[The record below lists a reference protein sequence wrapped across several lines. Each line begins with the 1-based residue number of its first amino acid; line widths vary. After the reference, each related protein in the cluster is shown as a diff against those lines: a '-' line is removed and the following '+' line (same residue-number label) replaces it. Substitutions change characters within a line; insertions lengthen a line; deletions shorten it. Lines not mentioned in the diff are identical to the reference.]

1 MAQYNFT
8 IHAVDSA
15 VVDKESPNS
24 NYYSQTVASY
34 SYMGLTDP
42 ELWPAKEEYAL
53 IQFSS
58 IPSQYRKKKITS
70 IESHIYGYSS
80 SQYKGESS
88 YRAGS
93 YYAGSL
99 KYYIDLSAVTYNT
112 IPSMY
117 GTFAIGT
124 SAQTEGWQV
133 GSYTNKYVNE
143 YLKYIPDTP
152 IFMIYGESGEYMWE
166 NGKWK
171 IHTAKSSNKPY
182 LVVYCEDYQPEVINC
197 SPTSGFINEK
207 EIITFRWELKQSSTI
222 YNVGQSSAVFR
233 WKQTGQSTIHTINV
247 SGSKTEV
254 TVPANTFTGD
264 SIQWQIQVTSDDGVL
279 GVASDWFT
287 LNTVDGT
294 PTATPVSPIDAYVDA
309 SDDNI
314 FQYRYSISTNTSPTR
329 YEMQYSANN
338 GDSWVDFSS
347 GDTSDTSVTIPK
359 NTLPAGNLLW
369 RVRSYNTDGVASTWS
384 SPVQIV
390 SKAAPPQPSLNIM
403 KSTPRPLFQWQSD
416 GQVSYRFWVQSGEN
430 ILFDTKETP
439 GTEKTIR
446 LNDYLNQGT
455 YTAYLWVKNSFGL
468 KSPEATVSFGVDFT
482 SPNAPSLSIETG
494 DDKAILFINGSGF
507 SKYYVF
513 RDEILI
519 GKLDAA
525 GKWEDHTASGEHI
538 YRVRGVT
545 KSDIFADSEQVPIYI
560 PVNYAVI
567 SDPKLPDQKAVLK
580 LRRGEYP
587 VISGSISPQ
596 AEGFFYA
603 GRSRP
608 VYHIG
613 EFIEEPISM
622 SFSVKTKTE
631 FDILSSIMKKGK
643 TLLYRDYRGERF
655 FLTLTSLDYERDP
668 ICYDFSLSGQ
678 KVDYVEEIEYDPPEV
693 VSE

>member
-1 MAQYNFT
+1 MAQYSFALQS
-8 IHAVDSA
+8 IDST
-15 VVDKESPNS
+15 
-24 NYYSQTVASY
+24 Y
-34 SYMGLTDP
+34 TDP
-42 ELWPAKEEYAL
+42 NNPNTNYNSATVMNVRDGRAYIKFDDFPKSYK
-53 IQFSS
+53 
-58 IPSQYRKKKITS
+58 KKKI
-70 IESHIYGYSS
+70 
-80 SQYKGESS
+80 
-88 YRAGS
+88 
-93 YYAGSL
+93 L
-99 KYYIDLSAVTYNT
+99 DLSLFAYCYNYGEYDFSMPEGAGAFSIVIPSSNLDFSELTYNKFNGG
-112 IPSMY
+112 
-117 GTFAIGT
+117 GTHLGT
-124 SAQTEGWQV
+124 LNS
-133 GSYTNKYVNE
+133 
-143 YLKYIPDTP
+143 
-152 IFMIYGESGEYMWE
+152 
-166 NGKWK
+166 
-171 IHTAKSSNKPY
+171 KSSVSWVNVSLDFGTYTIKNLIQKGVYAEPLHKGKCTFYLQKSNYAPY
-182 LVVYCEDYQPEVINC
+182 IRVVTEDY
-197 SPTSGFINEK
+197 SPTTQNHSPSSGFIDEK
-207 EIITFRWELKQSSTI
+207 ASNTFRWEIVQTKSVEPI
-222 YNVGQSSAVFR
+222 GQSSAVFR

-347 GDTSDTSVTIPK
+347 GDTSDTSVTIPE
-359 NTLPAGNLLW
+359 NTLPAGTLLW

-446 LNDYLNQGT
+446 LNDYLNPGT

-494 DDKAILFINGSGF
+494 EDKAILSINGSGF

-519 GKLDAA
+519 GKQDAA
-525 GKWEDHTASGEHI
+525 GKWEDHTAGGEHI

-622 SFSVKTKTE
+622 SFSVKTKKE

-678 KVDYVEEIEYDPPEV
+678 KVDYVEAIEYDPPEV